1 MLWSSKQCNK
11 TSHEVD
17 VTTPAPLYKLVRREL
32 LRTLMQRTGDGSAVS
47 VRQLAHRT
55 GVSRSTIG
63 NLLTGDQEATD
74 METAHKI
81 VSAIGVDVLV
91 LFVPVGRTTPLALV
105 RQAVP
110 A

>member
-1 MLWSSKQCNK
+1 M
-11 TSHEVD
+11 
-17 VTTPAPLYKLVRREL
+17 TTPAPLYKIVRREL

-55 GVSRSTIG
+55 GVPRSTIG

-81 VSAIGVDVLV
+81 AAAIGVDVLV
-91 LFVPVGRTTPLALV
+91 LFVPVGRTTPLAPV
-105 RQAVP
+105 RQVVLA
-110 A
+110 